1 VWFAR
6 FEDSIE
12 NQEIK
17 VAANSSRSQ
26 AEPLAENYRGGRAIL
41 EDGASDCLAGAHIVD
56 FHNSIVS

>member
-26 AEPLAENYRGGRAIL
+26 AEPLAENYRG
-41 EDGASDCLAGAHIVD
+41 
-56 FHNSIVS
+56 